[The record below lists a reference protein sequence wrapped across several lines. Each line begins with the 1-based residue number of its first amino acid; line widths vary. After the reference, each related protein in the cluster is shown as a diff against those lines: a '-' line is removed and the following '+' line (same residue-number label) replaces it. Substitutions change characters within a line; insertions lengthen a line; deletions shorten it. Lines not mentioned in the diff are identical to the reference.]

1 MEDDIL
7 TIEEVAKYLR
17 VSDRT
22 VYDWAQKGEIP
33 AGKIGTV
40 WRFKKSEVENWV
52 NERLSSS
59 SNTKRTDASV
69 QVKNILSPDRV
80 VFITQSAKRDALTE
94 LANVLADAPQVK
106 RGDELLSEILKRE
119 ELMSTAVGRGI
130 AIPHVRLSSV
140 TDLVMAVGVCRTP
153 LSDFQT
159 VDDKPVNLLIMI
171 AAAYNQHTYYLQT
184 ISYFSAKLKSQE
196 LRDAIANAATEKEVY
211 ELLCAE
217 LRCHHL
223 RFRELLKRFVFEDD
237 LISAGKNHGGFSSCF
252 FWFCRKTVS
261 VFSVQGVKYIDRK
274 LIVQ

>member
-59 SNTKRTDASV
+59 SNTKKTDDAI

-94 LANVLADAPQVK
+94 LANVLANAPQVK

-153 LSDFQT
+153 ISDFQT

-196 LRDAIANAATEKEVY
+196 LRDAISNAATEKEVY
-211 ELLCAE
+211 DLLC
-217 LRCHHL
+217 
-223 RFRELLKRFVFEDD
+223 
-237 LISAGKNHGGFSSCF
+237 S
-252 FWFCRKTVS
+252 
-261 VFSVQGVKYIDRK
+261 
-274 LIVQ
+274 